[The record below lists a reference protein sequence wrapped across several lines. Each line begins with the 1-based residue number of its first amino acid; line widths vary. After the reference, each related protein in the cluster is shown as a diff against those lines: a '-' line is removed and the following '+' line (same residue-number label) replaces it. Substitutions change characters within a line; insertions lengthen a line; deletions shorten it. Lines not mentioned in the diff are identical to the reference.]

1 MAKKKPVNETTT
13 QAKPVRFQPYRTE
26 LSINDI
32 RASAYNAS
40 EGNTYSYA
48 FLQEQN
54 KKLAKLANQ
63 RMRQL
68 RAANLDMFA
77 YDRAKV
83 YLENRGLS
91 RFPITLPD
99 ASDYPGIVK
108 QLSELVAFINNK
120 SSTVAGARKTMDDKL
135 KAISDAT
142 GTTYTQKQKENM
154 ARLLG
159 TDSVSTLLRDIRGNS
174 LEVIEILEELSLQ
187 DMQEENRQAITRV
200 IDRYLEGWQP
210 FDNAAWAT
218 KSRGLTYDE
227 LMDELREVY
236 MDNNWH
242 DIHD

>member
-1 MAKKKPVNETTT
+1 MPKSKNTKPSNETTS
-13 QAKPVRFQPYRTE
+13 QAKPSRFQPYRTE

-40 EGNTYSYA
+40 QGNTYSYA

-68 RAANLDMFA
+68 RSAHLDMFA
-77 YDRAKV
+77 YDRAKT
-83 YLENRGLS
+83 YLENRGIS
-91 RFPITLPD
+91 RFPTSLPD
-99 ASDYPGIVK
+99 ASNYSAIVQ
-108 QLSELVAFINNK
+108 QLSELIAFINNK
-120 SSTVAGARKTMDDKL
+120 SSTVAGAKKTMDDKL

-142 GTTYTQKQKENM
+142 GTTYTQSQKENM

-187 DMQEENRQAITRV
+187 DMQEENRQAISRV

-210 FDNAAWAT
+210 FDMAPWAS
-218 KSRGLTYDE
+218 KSRGMTYDE
-227 LMDELREVY
+227 LMDELRNQSKYSLE
-236 MDNNWH
+236 D
-242 DIHD
+242 

>member
-1 MAKKKPVNETTT
+1 MANKPKQN
-13 QAKPVRFQPYRTE
+13 RFQPYRTE

-32 RASAYNAS
+32 RASAWNAS
-40 EGNTYSYA
+40 QGNTESYA
-48 FLQEQN
+48 KLQEQN

-68 RAANLDMFA
+68 RSAGLDMFS
-77 YDRAKV
+77 YDRAKT
-83 YLENRGLS
+83 YLDNRGIT
-91 RFPITLPD
+91 RFPTTLPD
-99 ASDYPGIVK
+99 ASNYSAIVS

-142 GTTYTQKQKENM
+142 GTTYTAKQKENLG
-154 ARLLG
+154 RLLG

-200 IDRYLEGWQP
+200 IDHYLEGWQP
-210 FDNAAWAT
+210 FENAPWAT

-227 LMDELREVY
+227 LMDELRKQQQGE
-236 MDNNWH
+236 
-242 DIHD
+242 